1 MQEIF
6 IALPKIASI
15 FALAFFSFW
24 PAIPAGLALGLSPAV
39 VIATT
44 TLSYSCGVVLV
55 LMPGERLRDWVTR
68 RWGARTL
75 QPGLIQ
81 RVWSRYGVIGLGLL
95 APMTVGAQIG
105 AVLGLSSNA
114 APRRLLIWMALGAF
128 GWSVLLTAAVLL
140 GLLGAQSLPRP

>member
-1 MQEIF
+1 MDDIF
-6 IALPKIASI
+6 IALPKVVSI
-15 FALAFFSFW
+15 FAMAFFYFW

-39 VIATT
+39 VIITT
-44 TLSYSCGVVLV
+44 TLSYICGVALV
-55 LMPGERLRDWVTR
+55 LLPGERLRDWVMQ
-68 RWGARTL
+68 RWGNRTS

-114 APRRLLIWMALGAF
+114 APRRLFMWMALGALS
-128 GWSVLLTAAVLL
+128 WSVLLTAAVLL
-140 GLLGAQSLPRP
+140 GVLGAQSLQ